1 MSRLV
6 RKIFTGKRIAG
17 AHLQKICAKAYFNEN
32 GPGNILVWAQ
42 SVALCVSA
50 VRLFIIY

>member
-32 GPGNILVWAQ
+32 GPGIVLSLGTISCIVCFR
-42 SVALCVSA
+42 S
-50 VRLFIIY
+50 